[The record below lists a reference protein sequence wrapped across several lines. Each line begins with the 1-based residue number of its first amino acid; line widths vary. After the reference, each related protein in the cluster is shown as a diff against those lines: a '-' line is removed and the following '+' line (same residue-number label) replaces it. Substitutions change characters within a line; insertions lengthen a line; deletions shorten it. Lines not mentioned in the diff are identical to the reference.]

1 MVARRRPVGVDIPGM
16 NLKEILQKATK
27 ENWATGHFNAS
38 ELDQMRA
45 IVEACKD
52 VGAPAIIGTSE
63 GEAKHFGYTE
73 AVALR
78 DILRKK
84 YGIPIFL
91 NADHH
96 KSVEAAKQ
104 AIDAG
109 YDSVHIDLSKESLG
123 DNIKGTKAV
132 VEYARRK
139 SKINVEGEVG
149 YFVTESSK
157 KYKEKIEIP
166 PESLTKPEEAE
177 RYVKETGVDRFAGAY
192 GSIHGIAANEPKLD
206 IERIKEIR
214 SRLPEDV
221 ALVLHGG
228 SGINDEQFREAIKA
242 GIANIHISTELRVA
256 FAEALKKTLAE
267 ELDEVAM
274 YKLDK
279 SANEAMK
286 ELVKEKLIL
295 FGSTNKI

>member
-1 MVARRRPVGVDIPGM
+1 M
-16 NLKEILQKATK
+16 NLREFLQKAAK
-27 ENWATGHFNAS
+27 EGWATGHFNAS
-38 ELDQMRA
+38 ELDQMRV
-45 IVEACKD
+45 IVEACKE
-52 VGAPAIIGTSE
+52 VGSPAIIGTSE
-63 GEAKHFGYTE
+63 GEAKHLGYAE

-78 DILRKK
+78 DILRKE
-84 YGIPIFL
+84 YEIPVFL

-96 KSVEAAKQ
+96 KSVDAAKK

-109 YDSVHIDLSKESLG
+109 YDSVHIDLSKESLEN
-123 DNIKGTKAV
+123 NIRGTREV

-139 SKINVEGEVG
+139 SKVKGHRSRVSIEGEVG

-157 KYKEKIEIP
+157 KYKEEFEIP

-177 RYVKETGVDRFAGAY
+177 RYVRETGVDRFAGAY
-192 GSIHGIAANEPKLD
+192 GNLHGIAANEPKLD
-206 IERIKEIR
+206 VERITAIR
-214 SRLPEDV
+214 KVLPKDV

-228 SGINDEQFREAIKA
+228 SGIDDEQLKTSIKA
-242 GIANIHISTELRVA
+242 GIANIHISTELRMA
-256 FAEALKKTLAE
+256 FTEALKKTLAE

-286 ELVKEKLIL
+286 ELVVEKLKL
-295 FGSTNKI
+295 FGSVNRI